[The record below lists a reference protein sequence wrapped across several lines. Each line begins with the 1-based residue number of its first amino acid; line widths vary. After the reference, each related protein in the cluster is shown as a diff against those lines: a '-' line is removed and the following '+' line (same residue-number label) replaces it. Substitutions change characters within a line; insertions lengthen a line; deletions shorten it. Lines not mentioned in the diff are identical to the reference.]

1 MARDAILATA
11 YLLWGASN
19 DQTAAAVATIWSE
32 VNDMVTAFYDIHIML
47 YHHNGVATAY
57 ESIKGGEQ
65 FLDVVEVEP
74 RGWLVE
80 DEHGGSLLLLT
91 DEVGQFYTLVLA
103 SREGRGVLSE
113 LYITQSHVLQWLQ
126 SFHDLW
132 LVMLGKEQNGIV
144 DGHAQ
149 NVVYILSFKSY
160 IEDV

>member
-1 MARDAILATA
+1 MSRDAILATA
-11 YLLWGASN
+11 YLLRGASN
-19 DQTAAAVATIWSE
+19 DQTATAVATIWSE

-47 YHHNGVATAY
+47 YYHNGVATAY

-65 FLDVVEVEP
+65 FLDVVEVES

-91 DEVGQFYTLVLA
+91 YEVGQFYTLVLA

-132 LVMLGKEQNGIV
+132 LVVLGKELNGIV

>member
-19 DQTAAAVATIWSE
+19 DQTTAAVATIWSE

-65 FLDVVEVEP
+65 FLDVVEVES

-80 DEHGGSLLLLT
+80 DEHGGARP
-91 DEVGQFYTLVLA
+91 LV
-103 SREGRGVLSE
+103 
-113 LYITQSHVLQWLQ
+113 
-126 SFHDLW
+126 
-132 LVMLGKEQNGIV
+132 GKEGGQLN
-144 DGHAQ
+144 AL
-149 NVVYILSFKSY
+149 ILTAG
-160 IEDV
+160 EG